1 MTWTELCKWKE
12 VKRKYKGHER
22 NWKGMNGHE
31 RKRIEMKGSDNK
43 QDCLPKV
50 GKVFYYYY
58 PFTNGL
64 SRFWAPMSYPLP
76 QLTWGFNL
84 VLFQV
89 EVLQQNNLVMLVVF
103 GFGDLLNKWPETKW
117 KGHETDKEVNGH
129 VRTWKEPHKS
139 MQFDH
144 SGGFEAA

>member
-1 MTWTELCKWKE
+1 MKGIEKGWMDMRGNELKWKA
-12 VKRKYKGHER
+12 VT
-22 NWKGMNGHE
+22 
-31 RKRIEMKGSDNK
+31 INK
-43 QDCLPKV
+43 TASPKLE
-50 GKVFYYYY
+50 KF
-58 PFTNGL
+58 FTITTRSL
-64 SRFWAPMSYPLP
+64 TAYHVFWAPMSYPLP

-117 KGHETDKEVNGH
+117 KGHETDKEMNGH